1 MHLFHLYISVAAGS
15 AGPAEISG
23 NAAGCTVTPTAT
35 DWANRAPQITWG
47 DYNSEKSF
55 PKQMF
60 ETIENVSAMNNGILF
75 NIKSTF
81 KHLVTTQEGGWS
93 LFKCK

>member
-1 MHLFHLYISVAAGS
+1 MRSKYAPHEGLE
-15 AGPAEISG
+15 PATLRLKVWCS
-23 NAAGCTVTPTAT
+23 T

-47 DYNSEKSF
+47 DYNYEKSF